1 MRVSFGWTS
10 TFSDAEAV
18 VRLLQQYFLVPKAE
32 APAICTEASEPATPS
47 SNPTHP
53 RADAGAE
60 HMHSNRLGSAVGAS
74 SKQASSGA
82 AAAAVT
88 AGTGSNRLAGLS
100 KWVHS
105 ASGAAAALVRGFSQ
119 SREPAA
125 VTGSG
130 AAAEQV
136 AAAAGLQQ
144 PGFSAAAAAGGAG
157 PPILDQQQPG
167 QDAATGMAEC
177 LAPPSSLG
185 QHSCW
190 LRVGDTVQGISAPG
204 TLPSATAALTSA
216 ASGAASTHTQ
226 QAAASQSGQLQL
238 QLSAGSQLLPA
249 GGEPHA
255 NAHALSLQQ
264 SQECGFAAEM
274 IPDSPSAELASP
286 GQPPEPSQ
294 GSRQG
299 QVAPEEEPQA
309 RPGGVGR
316 VLALWLYPIKSCAA
330 LAVTEWPLGPNGL
343 LLDREWAL
351 VDELGHV
358 SFMLFLD
365 GPGSVH

>member
-1 MRVSFGWTS
+1 MGALCVRCSRCAGAGVFTVSRARSSYRFRCCCRAGRCS
-10 TFSDAEAV
+10 GRPAAA
-18 VRLLQQYFLVPKAE
+18 RLLCCCGSWRCRA
-32 APAICTEASEPATPS
+32 A
-47 SNPTHP
+47 HP
-53 RADAGAE
+53 GP
-60 HMHSNRLGSAVGAS
+60 
-74 SKQASSGA
+74 A
-82 AAAAVT
+82 AARTRCCDRHGRV
-88 AGTGSNRLAGLS
+88 L
-100 KWVHS
+100 
-105 ASGAAAALVRGFSQ
+105 GA
-119 SREPAA
+119 
-125 VTGSG
+125 
-130 AAAEQV
+130 
-136 AAAAGLQQ
+136 
-144 PGFSAAAAAGGAG
+144 
-157 PPILDQQQPG
+157 
-167 QDAATGMAEC
+167 
-177 LAPPSSLG
+177 
-185 QHSCW
+185 
-190 LRVGDTVQGISAPG
+190 
-204 TLPSATAALTSA
+204 AALTSA

-264 SQECGFAAEM
+264 SQECGFAAQI

-365 GPGSVH
+365 GPGSMH